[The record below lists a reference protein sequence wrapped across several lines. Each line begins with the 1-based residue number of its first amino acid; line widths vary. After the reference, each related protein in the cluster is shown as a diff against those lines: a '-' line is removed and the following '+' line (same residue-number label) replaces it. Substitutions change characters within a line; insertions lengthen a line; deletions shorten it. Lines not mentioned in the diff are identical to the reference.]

1 MPMKKWFT
9 QWYKVVLGLFR
20 IGQIGPVPHV
30 HLAGVY
36 VLIIVWKMSILG

>member
-1 MPMKKWFT
+1 MPMKKWLT

-30 HLAGVY
+30 AGVY
-36 VLIIVWKMSILG
+36 LLIIVWKMSILG